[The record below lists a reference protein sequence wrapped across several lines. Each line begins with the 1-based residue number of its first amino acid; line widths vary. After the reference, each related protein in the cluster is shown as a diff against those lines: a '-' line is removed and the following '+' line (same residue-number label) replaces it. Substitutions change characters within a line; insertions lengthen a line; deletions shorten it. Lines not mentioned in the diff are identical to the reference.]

1 MKKSRLFIAL
11 LVMLVAAS
19 GFAQDSYREALKDY
33 FALNG
38 GTEYFDQVAPVLK
51 QSSMFLFKSGGLDLG
66 QLTDRYVKEG
76 LTEYMVNSML
86 PKIKELGVSEEEI
99 RATSSLLSTPEGKTY
114 IEHSGQLTEALKSE
128 FTAILSEKI
137 SKIENGE
144 FPDLIQPKAG
154 IDAEYIEK
162 FKNVFESKSNYT
174 KLMQQTYDSYIN
186 YYMGFTEKLGMKM
199 SADLTKKMENFYAWM
214 IANLP
219 TMAMNE
225 AYGIITLDDI
235 DFAAKLCS
243 GSTFDKLQ
251 SLVSTV
257 NIESF
262 GANMVAN
269 YVEWMQEHG
278 AVLQD
283 AAIEVINMMKE
294 MHDN

>member
-1 MKKSRLFIAL
+1 M

-19 GFAQDSYREALKDY
+19 GFAQDSYREAAKEY

-38 GTEYFDQVAPVLK
+38 GTKYFDQVAPALK
-51 QSSMFLFKSGGLDLG
+51 QSSVFLFKSGGLDLG

-86 PKIKELGVSEEEI
+86 PKIKELGVSEEEL

-114 IEHSGQLTEALKSE
+114 IEHSGQWTEALKSE
-128 FTAILSEKI
+128 LTAILSEKI

-144 FPDLIQPKAG
+144 FSDPIQPKAG

-162 FKNVFESKSNYT
+162 YKNVIESNFSKSI
-174 KLMQQTYDSYIN
+174 QQTYDSYIG

-199 SADLTKKMENFYAWM
+199 PADVTEKMENLKAWM
-214 IANLP
+214 MANLP
-219 TMAMNE
+219 TMAMNS
-225 AYGIITLDDI
+225 AYGIMTLDDI
-235 DFAAKLCS
+235 DFAAKLYT
-243 GSTFDKLQ
+243 GTIYDKLQ
-251 SLVSTV
+251 GLVSMV

-262 GANMVAN
+262 GANVVAN

-283 AAIEVINMMKE
+283 GAIEVIKMVKE